1 MNQLKAHNLII
12 RIRIRNLQVPI
23 TTMKIR
29 KETNMKHMKR
39 LKYTTFLENFFLRA
53 MRLELRKKYK
63 SKLKTN

>member
-1 MNQLKAHNLII
+1 MNQLKHITLSSRPEYAIY
-12 RIRIRNLQVPI
+12 PI

-39 LKYTTFLENFFLRA
+39 LKYTIFLRKNFVRA
-53 MRLELRKKYK
+53 IRLELRKKYK